1 MALGF
6 HRELDRALAEARRCL
21 ALAPSSA
28 AGHATTARILTF
40 SGDANGAINTLDAY
54 MRLDPLYP
62 DMLLYFLAEA
72 RFSLGQ
78 FDEAVMALKQR
89 HERNPDSATSYA
101 LLASC
106 YGHLGRIAES
116 RAAWA
121 EVMRISPNFSIERQR
136 RILPFKNPD
145 DFERRLEGL
154 RLAGLPV

>member
-1 MALGF
+1 M
-6 HRELDRALAEARRCL
+6 
-21 ALAPSSA
+21 
-28 AGHATTARILTF
+28 TF
-40 SGDANGAINTLDAY
+40 SGDANGAISTLDAY

-62 DMLLYFLAEA
+62 ELSLHFLAEA

-89 HERNPDSATSYA
+89 LERNPDSATSYA

-145 DFERRLEGL
+145 DFERRVEGL